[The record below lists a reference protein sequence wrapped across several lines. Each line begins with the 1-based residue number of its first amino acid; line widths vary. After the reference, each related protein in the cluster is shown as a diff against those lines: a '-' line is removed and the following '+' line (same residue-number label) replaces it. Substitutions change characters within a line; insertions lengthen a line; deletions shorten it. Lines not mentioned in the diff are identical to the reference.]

1 MLLTRSPLTHPAKNK
16 ADPFDLH
23 VLSTPP
29 AFVLSQDQTLQKNQ
43 KQNKPATSHHHT
55 HPNNQARTH
64 ATATHN
70 QKNKNKPEN
79 KNSPPTT
86 PQDPT
91 QPPPQTTQQQPHK
104 TPQRH
109 RQTMA
114 QKTSTLSR
122 SQTTHPQETETRIVP
137 SRPLKATGAVYAGI
151 FSSVKPRTSDPDLVL
166 RRLSSSHRLPN
177 GSRMTLAPFGPADNL
192 CCTRRRVKHRD
203 GGGAHNAPP
212 PPVGLSPSGSGGS
225 GDGSRGSRAPQ
236 LRCRTASRAPPMCAR
251 RATARLRRPLRTR
264 TTPPASSWSAATG
277 ASTSV
282 TLTLL
287 R

>member
-1 MLLTRSPLTHPAKNK
+1 M
-16 ADPFDLH
+16 H

-122 SQTTHPQETETRIVP
+122 SQTTHPQDTPGRNIHRP
-137 SRPLKATGAVYAGI
+137 FALKAPDKAKQIGLRRSSSRPCD
-151 FSSVKPRTSDPDLVL
+151 PRHPTAEGL
-166 RRLSSSHRLPN
+166 RR
-177 GSRMTLAPFGPADNL
+177 GSL
-192 CCTRRRVKHRD
+192 RRARQPSPV
-203 GGGAHNAPP
+203 APP
-212 PPVGLSPSGSGGS
+212 PGP
-225 GDGSRGSRAPQ
+225 
-236 LRCRTASRAPPMCAR
+236 
-251 RATARLRRPLRTR
+251 
-264 TTPPASSWSAATG
+264 
-277 ASTSV
+277 
-282 TLTLL
+282 
-287 R
+287 